1 MPYGVYNWN
10 IRIASSVSKS
20 TSIQLYILTALQT
33 YPYYFRLTVN
43 GEYLAEIQLCKAEQ
57 SSLEIDC

>member
-10 IRIASSVSKS
+10 IRMASSVSKS
-20 TSIQLYILTALQT
+20 TSIQLYISTALQAYHT
-33 YPYYFRLTVN
+33 ILDSTVN

-57 SSLEIDC
+57 SSLEIDS